1 MVRTPSEE
9 WFLEARALAFIVISS
24 WGMRHSEP
32 FEQLEPLAQP
42 ATVGGV
48 ANVEPILQKVGISK
62 LRIASDSLFYYFC
75 TNLVCWLI
83 FADTIFFNLE
93 LDPVA
98 IYLMYL
104 KTRVNSTINTITCHK
119 KSINIIFAP

>member
-83 FADTIFFNLE
+83 FADTFFFSTWSSFHLE
-93 LDPVA
+93 LDPASKILHVFENESELNDQYN
-98 IYLMYL
+98 YL
-104 KTRVNSTINTITCHK
+104 
-119 KSINIIFAP
+119 P